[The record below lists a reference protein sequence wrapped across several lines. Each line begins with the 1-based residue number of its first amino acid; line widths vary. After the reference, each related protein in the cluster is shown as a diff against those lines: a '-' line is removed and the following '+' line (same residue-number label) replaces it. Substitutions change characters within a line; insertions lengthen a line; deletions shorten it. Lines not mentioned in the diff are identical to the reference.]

1 MEASLFPTRPV
12 IVWFRDD
19 LRLAD
24 NPALSTAA
32 ASGRPLLAVFVHDEK
47 TEGLRPQG
55 GAALWWLHGVL
66 DALSD
71 GLAARGGRLF
81 FFRGPAADL
90 IERLAVDLR
99 AAAIYWNW
107 RYDEAGQLVDKKA
120 QGGSQA
126 ARSRSRELQRAPA
139 ARSRG

>member
-1 MEASLFPTRPV
+1 MGSTMEASLFPTRPV

-47 TEGLRPQG
+47 IEGLRPLG

-71 GLAARGGRLF
+71 GLAARGGRTLLLS
-81 FFRGPAADL
+81 RP
-90 IERLAVDLR
+90 
-99 AAAIYWNW
+99 
-107 RYDEAGQLVDKKA
+107 
-120 QGGSQA
+120 GG
-126 ARSRSRELQRAPA
+126 
-139 ARSRG
+139 